1 MEVGSLGKA
10 STGAKAE
17 VMPVSQIKD
26 KQMDRYLSELRPVT
40 IVFVN
45 LIFKDHHNVEVIS
58 EAIQDACVHINSA
71 LRIFH
76 GQINKVFMFD
86 KVGAVGIPW
95 VQNQKAPIL
104 CPVQCP
110 VPMVLPLLQGCS
122 FLCVFGFPGEKVPNE
137 RSNALESAVN
147 IFDFCSQDHKIQ

>member
-1 MEVGSLGKA
+1 
-10 STGAKAE
+10 
-17 VMPVSQIKD
+17 MPVSQIKD

-86 KVGAVGIPW
+86 KVGEVGIPLGAESESPHP
-95 VQNQKAPIL
+95 VS
-104 CPVQCP
+104 CPVSSP
-110 VPMVLPLLQGCS
+110 SGAASPTGMLLPLC
-122 FLCVFGFPGEKVPNE
+122 FWVP
-137 RSNALESAVN
+137 RGKGP
-147 IFDFCSQDHKIQ
+147 Q